1 MNILKRP
8 LKWVSAHRDITFTFG
23 FTFPDVLVTPSIDGT
38 NYAVLSFTSDG
49 IIHQIVGQYVYITA
63 GLYKGLHKI
72 RTIYASY
79 QYQIETEFTAIQ
91 IEGSVNLS
99 PLPNTFQIYAGY
111 QTGALAAVLPYT
123 KVAEFKPENNAVG
136 LLEVNISG
144 YVNKLFDVINS
155 NDTTLVGA
163 IYVYHNLFTHIDLL
177 AGNSITGEPFSIISS
192 HYVLNASITMVELN
206 RDYVD
211 TNRDLNGGNLG
222 NHYLSCGLSS
232 RIGIAGE
239 YVRLVQSYQDGVEV
253 NIDPDF
259 SPLDFN
265 SSDFATVH

>member
-1 MNILKRP
+1 MNILKKP
-8 LKWVSAHRDITFTFG
+8 NKWVSAHRDITFTFG
-23 FTFPDVLVTPSIDGT
+23 YTFPDVLVTPSFGEP
-38 NYAVLSFTSDG
+38 YAVLSFTSDG
-49 IIHQIVGQYVYITA
+49 IIHQAAGEDVYITS
-63 GLYKGLHKI
+63 GVYKGLHKI
-72 RTIYASY
+72 RVVYASY
-79 QYQIETEFTAIQ
+79 QYQLETLFTVIQ
-91 IEGSVNLS
+91 VEGSVNLS
-99 PLPNTFQIYAGY
+99 PLPSTFQIYAGY
-111 QTGALAAVLPYT
+111 QTGVLASILPYT
-123 KVAEFKPENNAVG
+123 KVAEFKPENNAQG

-155 NDTTLVGA
+155 NDTTLVGS
-163 IYVYHNLFTHIDLL
+163 IYVYYNLFTHIDLL
-177 AGNSITGEPFSIISS
+177 ADGAVISS
-192 HYVLNASITMVELN
+192 HFVLNASIDTAELN

-232 RIGIAGE
+232 RIGITGE
-239 YVRLVQSYQDGVEV
+239 YVRLIQSYQDGNEV